1 MGGRGALGVGAWR
14 CLCVL
19 GRGVWVGKGSS
30 SLHAVSKWTETCA
43 AVTGRWR
50 LELAPVTRGRKP
62 HPRLPR
68 GVWVVLPL
76 LAKLSFVFPEGRAAR
91 VSDSVCSLGR
101 GDYTGQILASPTVLL

>member
-1 MGGRGALGVGAWR
+1 M
-14 CLCVL
+14 C
-19 GRGVWVGKGSS
+19 VWVCVCGGGGGCQAWVHGDACAC

-62 HPRLPR
+62 HLRLPR

-76 LAKLSFVFPEGRAAR
+76 LAKLSFAFPEGRAAR